1 MRVAAI
7 YDLHGNLPAL
17 EAVLA
22 EIRGIGVDAVV
33 TGGDVL
39 PGPMASECLAML
51 AELDLPVYCLR
62 GNGELAV
69 LDVLAGREPKGV
81 SEAFRL
87 PVRWNADQLSAAQ
100 REWIAQWPRTV
111 QLTIEGLGEV
121 LFCHATPRDEYEIFT
136 KLTPGDRLL
145 PIFEGLGVEVVVCG
159 HTHMQFD
166 RHIGRTRVVNAGSV
180 GMPFGEPGADW
191 LLLGAAIEFRHTIYD
206 LASAAE
212 RLRAVAF
219 PGVESFV
226 TNNVMAT
233 RGAETMLEIFTKS
246 QMS

>member
-145 PIFEGLGVEVVVCG
+145 PVFEGLGVEVVVCG

-191 LLLGAAIEFRHTIYD
+191 VLLGAAIEFRHTIYD
-206 LASAAE
+206 LTSAAE